1 MINVNKY
8 VLSFAGVNFPPRPTH
23 VILCCAQPRVAAPF
37 YAIFCVLTNDEFW
50 LKDGSVEGKM
60 KAVGT
65 DGNVVNRF
73 IPGLQDF
80 CITLTDRKKKCYGK
94 KVAETICLAE
104 KEWEKQALKIDPKE
118 EVLKRE
124 RITFKNLTWNHYK
137 QLAQSWNFA
146 RQLQCK

>member
-1 MINVNKY
+1 
-8 VLSFAGVNFPPRPTH
+8 
-23 VILCCAQPRVAAPF
+23 
-37 YAIFCVLTNDEFW
+37 
-50 LKDGSVEGKM
+50 M

-137 QLAQSWNFA
+137 QLAQAWNFA